1 MKEFIKLIMDKEKQ
15 EVIRLRRE
23 LHKRAELSCEEYKT
37 AEFVEEYLHSLG
49 LETKRSFNTGVVS
62 FLDAGKDKTVLLR
75 ADMDALSMTEL
86 REVEYKSQT
95 EGVMHS
101 CGHDAHMAMLLCA
114 AKIFVE
120 NRDKLNV
127 NILFVFQPAEEM
139 DGGAEPMLREGILD
153 GLDVVEAAALHVT
166 NDIPAGKIMIK
177 PGALM
182 SSPDD
187 FVIKIIGSG
196 GHGSLPEKCLDPIPV
211 AANVVPKL
219 NAISN
224 QVIVEGERQIVQV
237 CMFNAGTSYNVI
249 PDFVELKG
257 TTRSFVDGVRLEL
270 PKLMEEIIK
279 EACDE
284 AGLTYE
290 FQFNFRY
297 PPLINDSDV
306 AARMKKA
313 IEENMGDIVTTWEN
327 PSMGGEDFAYFAKAV
342 PGNFSFLGT
351 GNEEKGITAP
361 LHNSQFEIDE
371 DGLIVGVG
379 VYISY
384 ILGSF

>member
-1 MKEFIKLIMDKEKQ
+1 MKEFVKSVMEKEKQ

-75 ADMDALSMTEL
+75 ADMDALPITEL
-86 REVEYKSQT
+86 HDTEYKSQT
-95 EGVMHS
+95 EGVMHA

-120 NRDKLNV
+120 NRDKLNI

-139 DGGAEPMLREGILD
+139 DGGAEPMLREGILE
-153 GLDVVEAAALHVT
+153 GRNVKEAVGLHVI

-187 FVIKIIGSG
+187 FVIKIIGNG
-196 GHGSLPEKCLDPIPV
+196 GHGSMPEKCLDPIPV
-211 AANVVPKL
+211 AASVVPKL

-270 PKLMEEIIK
+270 PKLMEAIVK
-279 EACDE
+279 EACE
-284 AGLTYE
+284 TAGLTYE
-290 FQFNFRY
+290 FTFNFRY
-297 PPLINDSDV
+297 PPLINDVGV
-306 AARMKKA
+306 ASKMKKA
-313 IEENMGDIVTTWEN
+313 VEENMGDIVTTWEK
-327 PSMGGEDFAYFAKAV
+327 PSMGGEDFAYFAQAV
-342 PGNFSFLGT
+342 PGNFCFLGT
-351 GNEEKGITAP
+351 GNEEKGLTKP
-361 LHNSQFEIDE
+361 LHNALFELDE
-371 DGLIVGVG
+371 KGLIVGVG
-379 VYISY
+379 AYISY
-384 ILGSF
+384 IFGAF